1 MKNVKLVALV
11 VLVVTLAV
19 GGVMVGRPHEKTIDN
34 NDYYYLSYE
43 IKLGDTYWSI
53 AEEYK
58 MPDDD
63 IREWINEVK
72 KVNDVNSDYL
82 RSGCHLIILA
92 KNN

>member
-19 GGVMVGRPHEKTIDN
+19 GGVMVGIPHEKTIDN

-43 IKLGDTYWSI
+43 IKYGDTYWSI

-58 MPDDD
+58 MPNDD

-72 KVNDVNSDYL
+72 KVNGVNSDYL
-82 RSGCHLIILA
+82 RSGGHLIILA

>member
-1 MKNVKLVALV
+1 MKNVKLVAIVILV
-11 VLVVTLAV
+11 IALAV

-43 IKLGDTYWSI
+43 IKYGDTYWSI
-53 AEEYK
+53 AKEYK

-72 KVNDVNSDYL
+72 KINGVNSDYL
-82 RSGCHLIILA
+82 RSGGHLIVLV

>member
-1 MKNVKLVALV
+1 MKNVKLVAIVILV
-11 VLVVTLAV
+11 IAIAV
-19 GGVMVGRPHEKTIDN
+19 GGVMVGRPHAKTIDN

-43 IKLGDTYWSI
+43 VKYGDTYWSI

-63 IREWINEVK
+63 IREWISEVK
-72 KVNDVNSDYL
+72 KVNGVNSDYL
-82 RSGCHLIILA
+82 RSCCHLIILA